1 MAIAIGHGQISP
13 SPATLTP
20 LFELESTSVGNE
32 VPVKKSPHL
41 LLGLNLSSRSPQV
54 DPTES
59 FDVWTVALQDGPD
72 VHTALSYAMH
82 APEQRYERNTC
93 VYIIIPGRSRKPA
106 RQVSI
111 VNVAIFCALIERPHC
126 DVFQIGH
133 LHMELEVAGAAHM
146 KPLDMCVE
154 EQPLGGPLED
164 THGHHRQLRYPDKW
178 QNLLQLAKCGRSG
191 DDDGQRLQARTSNVL
206 QNGRQVQI
214 INKDFQASQ
223 LPAQPLAKLK

>member
-59 FDVWTVALQDGPD
+59 FDVWTVALQDGPN
-72 VHTALSYAMH
+72 VHAALTYAMH

-93 VYIIIPGRSRKPA
+93 VISVQKTCKASLHRE
-106 RQVSI
+106 
-111 VNVAIFCALIERPHC
+111 C
-126 DVFQIGH
+126 GH
-133 LHMELEVAGAAHM
+133 IL
-146 KPLDMCVE
+146 C
-154 EQPLGGPLED
+154 
-164 THGHHRQLRYPDKW
+164 PD
-178 QNLLQLAKCGRSG
+178 RE
-191 DDDGQRLQARTSNVL
+191 
-206 QNGRQVQI
+206 
-214 INKDFQASQ
+214 AS
-223 LPAQPLAKLK
+223 L

>member
-20 LFELESTSVGNE
+20 LFDLESTSVGSE
-32 VPVKKSPHL
+32 VLVEKSPHL
-41 LLGLNLSSRSPQV
+41 LLGLNLSSRAPQV

-82 APEQRYERNTC
+82 AP
-93 VYIIIPGRSRKPA
+93 GRSRKPA
-106 RQVSI
+106 WQVSTK
-111 VNVAIFCALIERPHC
+111 NVAILCALIERPHC

-164 THGHHRQLRYPDKW
+164 AHGHHCEL
-178 QNLLQLAKCGRSG
+178 
-191 DDDGQRLQARTSNVL
+191 
-206 QNGRQVQI
+206 
-214 INKDFQASQ
+214 
-223 LPAQPLAKLK
+223 